1 MRNNPTNNTLL
12 RTHLL
17 FLLTGQCTLI
27 MATLIMATLTM
38 ATLTMATL
46 TMATLTITLHQEAS
60 TYLNQVTMGSQHLTS
75 SDQLAVHLMSVFHH
89 NSTPLVL

>member
-27 MATLIMATLTM
+27 MATL
-38 ATLTMATL
+38 TMATL

-60 TYLNQVTMGSQHLTS
+60 TYLNQVAMGSQHLTS

>member
-27 MATLIMATLTM
+27 M

-60 TYLNQVTMGSQHLTS
+60 TYLNQVTMGSHHLTN